1 MKTYLV
7 VIDDKLFRDTTEQ
20 RTMSMNGI
28 KSVTN
33 TSTLDSSS
41 RPFTSKEL
49 DEFVLEMGE
58 AEKTISLPQL
68 KKNLEVKFEDKWI
81 KA

>member
-49 DEFVLEMGE
+49 NEFVLEMEE

-68 KKNLEVKFEDKWI
+68 KKNLEVKFEDKWA